1 MSQDELSE
9 SFSKLSAG
17 ENPIGKPKGNDSE
30 STSASKPAKENRR
43 AVEKAA
49 ILERIKRLTKDPEQ
63 SE

>member
-9 SFSKLSAG
+9 SFSKLNAG
-17 ENPIGKPKGNDSE
+17 ETSSETLKGNE
-30 STSASKPAKENRR
+30 TEAASASKTDKKNHR

-49 ILERIKRLTKDPEQ
+49 ILERIQRLTKDPEQ